1 MKYYYGARKKYGVY
15 RGVVFHFSNLD
26 EDEVFIYWS
35 KESFDTSSDAID
47 NALAWAREEGYKVE
61 IEP

>member
-1 MKYYYGARKKYGVY
+1 MRYFYGARKKYGLY
-15 RGVVFHFSNLD
+15 RGVVFHFSNID

-35 KESFDTSSDAID
+35 KESFDTSSDAMD

-61 IEP
+61 MEP